1 MGKKKP
7 GGSFFRTIPGFENLF
22 KQGLVCVAHLLDDAG
37 DGGGG
42 LGANSEPFVGFF
54 EIKSV
59 VLTFDHGVI
68 GSNLLD
74 VSTVTALTAVD
85 GYDLVIGAVF

>member
-7 GGSFFRTIPGFENLF
+7 EGSLFRCISGFEILF
-22 KQGLVCVAHLLDDAG
+22 QRGLACVAHLLDDAS

-42 LGANSEPFVGFF
+42 LSAYSEPFVCFF

-59 VLTFDHGVI
+59 VFTFNHRVVGA
-68 GSNLLD
+68 NLLD
-74 VSTVTALTAVD
+74 VSTVTTLTAVD